1 MFGFLKESSDE
12 KVLTWSQLTTANTA
26 KKSFGGTQA
35 TTDTDRN
42 LSLSIVKIL
51 LIKTFI
57 YMILVVL
64 PMMLV
69 NFFIT
74 GWPY

>member
-1 MFGFLKESSDE
+1 M
-12 KVLTWSQLTTANTA
+12 
-26 KKSFGGTQA
+26 QA